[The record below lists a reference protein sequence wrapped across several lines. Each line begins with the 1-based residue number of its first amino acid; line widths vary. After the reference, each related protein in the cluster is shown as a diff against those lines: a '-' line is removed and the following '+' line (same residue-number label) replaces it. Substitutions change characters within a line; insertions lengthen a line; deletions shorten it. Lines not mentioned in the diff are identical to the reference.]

1 MTNPQAVK
9 FETPD
14 RGEESARA
22 NLYGLLASL
31 FYLPPSQTLLDAIA
45 AAVPGG
51 DGEGVLELAWKE
63 LAATCKQARVQQVKD
78 EYESLFI
85 SVGKPEVIL
94 YGSYYISGFMMEKPL
109 VELRSELARLGLER
123 AETVVEPEDH
133 IASLCEVMRYFI
145 TSEDITLASVTAQKS
160 FFAAHLQPWVPEMCQ
175 ALESH
180 PEARFYAVLAKFARV
195 FFEVESQAFDMA

>member
-1 MTNPQAVK
+1 MTNAQAVK

-22 NLYGLLASL
+22 DLYGLLASL
-31 FYLPPSQTLLDAIA
+31 FYSPPSRTLLDAIA

-51 DGEGVLELAWKE
+51 DGEGVLELAWNE
-63 LAATCKQARVQQVKD
+63 LAAVCKQAHVQQVKD

-123 AETVVEPEDH
+123 AERVVESEDH
-133 IASLCEVMRYFI
+133 IASLCEVMRYLI
-145 TSEDITLASVTAQKS
+145 ASDDIALANVTAQKS
-160 FFAAHLQPWVPEMCQ
+160 FFAAHMQPWVLEMCH

-180 PEARFYAVLAKFARV
+180 PEARFYAVLAKFGRA